1 MIFLIIMV
9 GIHLVIIRQCW
20 SIVQKLHERVIL
32 IFFNLREYLNDS
44 IFSKLIIYMDINFFF
59 KSFIGSNAYLEQFNL
74 LKSSS
79 IKEEYLAI
87 FIYLCFAIF
96 LALLIVI
103 LSYFLVTQSPETE
116 KLSTYECG
124 FDPYGDTRN
133 QFHIRFYII
142 AILFILFDIEIIF
155 LLPWCVSIAQLDL
168 LAFWSMVEFLVE
180 LGIGFIYAWCVGA
193 IEWS

>member
-1 MIFLIIMV
+1 
-9 GIHLVIIRQCW
+9 
-20 SIVQKLHERVIL
+20 
-32 IFFNLREYLNDS
+32 
-44 IFSKLIIYMDINFFF
+44 MDINFFVKNF
-59 KSFIGSNAYLEQFNL
+59 LNSNNYSEQFNL
-74 LKSSS
+74 FNSSS
-79 IKEEYLAI
+79 IREEYLGI

-96 LALLIVI
+96 LALLIVV

-124 FDPYGDTRN
+124 FEPYGDTRN
-133 QFHIRFYII
+133 QFKIRFYII

-155 LLPWCVSIAQLDL
+155 LVSWSVSISQLNL
-168 LAFWSMVEFLVE
+168 LGFWSMVEFLVE